1 MKTASTGSNIS
12 PNLNIYYFFFR
23 AATGHWRGLRFE
35 SAPFKKELTP
45 DNTLYVSKS
54 KSILKHVE
62 IIGAGRGHW
71 KGKSNATSAI
81 ETWGCPPVM
90 EHILIENSA
99 YNGKKILAIKILLFY
114 TFFTVFLFI
123 Y

>member
-1 MKTASTGSNIS
+1 MSSIS
-12 PNLNIYYFFFR
+12 SSRKSSRRWSL
-23 AATGHWRGLRFE
+23 AW
-35 SAPFKKELTP
+35 FKIRKCALPKQLTP

-62 IIGAGRGHW
+62 IVGAGKGKW

-81 ETWGCPPVM
+81 ETWGCPPIM

-99 YNGKKILAIKILLFY
+99 YNG
-114 TFFTVFLFI
+114 TVYSDPLNKALTTKNHLKTH
-123 Y
+123 

>member
-1 MKTASTGSNIS
+1 MFFINNKIRENSQYRIE
-12 PNLNIYYFFFR
+12 YYPKFKYFLFFFR

-99 YNGKKILAIKILLFY
+99 YNGKKIL
-114 TFFTVFLFI
+114 
-123 Y
+123 

>member
-1 MKTASTGSNIS
+1 M
-12 PNLNIYYFFFR
+12 
-23 AATGHWRGLRFE
+23 
-35 SAPFKKELTP
+35 
-45 DNTLYVSKS
+45 
-54 KSILKHVE
+54 E

-99 YNGKKILAIKILLFY
+99 YNGKKIYQFKNKFIFIVSFTQFLRIFYSFIK
-114 TFFTVFLFI
+114 
-123 Y
+123 

>member
-1 MKTASTGSNIS
+1 M
-12 PNLNIYYFFFR
+12 
-23 AATGHWRGLRFE
+23 
-35 SAPFKKELTP
+35 
-45 DNTLYVSKS
+45 SKS

-99 YNGKKILAIKILLFY
+99 YNGKKIL
-114 TFFTVFLFI
+114 
-123 Y
+123 